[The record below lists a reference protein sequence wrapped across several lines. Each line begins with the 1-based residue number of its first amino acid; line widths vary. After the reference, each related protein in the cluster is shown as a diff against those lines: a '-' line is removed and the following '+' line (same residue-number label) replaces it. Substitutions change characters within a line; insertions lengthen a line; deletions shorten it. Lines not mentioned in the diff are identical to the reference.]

1 MIAPAHVLRA
11 LNEGDIPAVQAY
23 LDEGGNVNAVVAGEH
38 EIFCAG
44 DSLLMVVAQ
53 APHGLDFTRR
63 HVALAKL
70 LVQHG
75 ADVNHHPDVSKDGYT
90 ALHCCID
97 ILIHN
102 SHHEDRAI
110 MLEILGVLV
119 TAGANANLRNA
130 QRQTPLGMALQSN
143 YWNPGMG
150 TQRSAFES
158 VKLLLRAGAS
168 LDACRESAEDDDCTA
183 EEMLRKTRNLLRH
196 TGYAIERPNYAD
208 GEHLSRASS
217 SSPTFAPPVAGN
229 STSSTC
235 RRRCYASGPSSRE
248 AAPGASSA
256 SARGRRVK
264 SNSSSRRRSRTS
276 FAGECSSTGTR
287 ARNVTVE
294 TRYTMTYFRTGSQT
308 QRLQTHFSPSWIGM
322 PACKARS
329 SAFPSGSML

>member
-1 MIAPAHVLRA
+1 MAWTKAGLSAHLGLYQGTTAAGFHRRAMIAPAHVLRA
-11 LNEGDIPAVQAY
+11 LLEGDVPAVQAY
-23 LDEGGNVNAVVAGEH
+23 LDEGGNVNAVVAGHH

-75 ADVNHHPDVSKDGYT
+75 ADVNHHPDVSKDKYT

-97 ILIHN
+97 ILTHN
-102 SHHEDRAI
+102 SDHEDRAI
-110 MLEILGVLV
+110 ILEILGVLV

-130 QRQTPLGMALQSN
+130 QRETPLCMALRVN
-143 YWNPGMG
+143 HWDRGMG

-196 TGYAIERPNYAD
+196 TGYAIGRPNYAD
-208 GEHLSRASS
+208 GEHFVACEQLVSDVRA
-217 SSPTFAPPVAGN
+217 AG
-229 STSSTC
+229 SWKQYVLHMPKALLRIRSLV
-235 RRRCYASGPSSRE
+235 
-248 AAPGASSA
+248 
-256 SARGRRVK
+256 ARGRARSVK
-264 SNSSSRRRSRTS
+264 RL
-276 FAGECSSTGTR
+276 R
-287 ARNVTVE
+287 ARTPRE
-294 TRYTMTYFRTGSQT
+294 LSLLFAPT
-308 QRLQTHFSPSWIGM
+308 
-322 PACKARS
+322 
-329 SAFPSGSML
+329 FPNELCWRVLEYWNPRHE